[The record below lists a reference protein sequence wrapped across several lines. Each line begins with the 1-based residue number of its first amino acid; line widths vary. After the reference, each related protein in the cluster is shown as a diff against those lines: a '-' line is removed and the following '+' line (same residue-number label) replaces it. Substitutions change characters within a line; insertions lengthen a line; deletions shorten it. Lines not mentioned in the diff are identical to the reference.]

1 MKPLSEHLAQLSIQ
15 TKEIEDRVAKAQS
28 EAGDQINQR
37 REQFRQETEQALDRA
52 KQKVSDIKDDAQ
64 TSARTLKAKID
75 ADFQNLREQAQ
86 QNRRDFKAW
95 QAGNYADDKEAD
107 AAAAIDYAI
116 AAVKLAGLQ
125 TLDAISARAEAVGK
139 EAEAHI

>member
-86 QNRRDFKAW
+86 QDRRDFKAW